1 MVGWPQN
8 ALIKKFLG
16 LLKFDIPD
24 EVFKPCTI
32 HEAIELARMQ
42 EEQVSRNHKN
52 VRIEP
57 PTDFPPS
64 IQGSNVSLPQA
75 KRLLWEA
82 MQKRRKKGLCFNCN
96 E

>member
-42 EEQVSRNHKN
+42 EEQVSRTTN
-52 VRIEP
+52 R
-57 PTDFPPS
+57 FPAINS
-64 IQGSNVSLPQA
+64 RV
-75 KRLLWEA
+75 
-82 MQKRRKKGLCFNCN
+82 
-96 E
+96 